1 MTTVAT
7 RLGTQLATR
16 LGHRPTRRAVAPEV
30 RRRRRVQ
37 LAWALLVLNV
47 MTFFP
52 GAPHLLPIPGSVGKL
67 IAQLALIGAL
77 PVALTVN
84 RPVRIRPSVFIF
96 LLLTL
101 AAEGLLASVR
111 AEFLFGALF
120 RAGRL
125 CGFALVLWLLTP
137 WWTRRDLLLVRT
149 HLMVLWAILAS
160 VVLGLLVAPGLAL
173 TEDRLGGAIW
183 PIPPTQVGHYA
194 AVAAGLTIVLWMSG
208 HLRRGVALTSVL
220 VAVPVLLLTH
230 TRTALV
236 ALLAGL
242 LIAGLSLFTARSRV
256 RKAFAIG
263 IVVFSVGALT
273 LSSVVTTWLAR
284 GQDTEELG
292 ALTGRKMVWDS
303 ILAQPRTTFE
313 TLFGFGLSN
322 KSFNGLP
329 IDSNWLGTYY
339 DVGLAGVAITI
350 MLVLFVLIAAWFR
363 PQGPHRALALFL
375 VAYCV
380 IASFTESGLS
390 EASPYLLELTLAA
403 SLVYSTSTR
412 EGPR

>member
-1 MTTVAT
+1 MTTIAT
-7 RLGTQLATR
+7 RLSGQLATR
-16 LGHRPTRRAVAPEV
+16 LGSRPTRRVVAPEV

-37 LAWALLVLNV
+37 AVWALLVLNV

-52 GAPHLLPIPGSVGKL
+52 GAPHLLPIPGTVGKL
-67 IAQLALIGAL
+67 IAQLSLVGAL
-77 PVALTVN
+77 FLALSVN

-96 LLLTL
+96 LLVLL

-125 CGFALVLWLLTP
+125 FTFAMVLWLLTP

-149 HLMVLWAILAS
+149 HLIVLWTILGS
-160 VVLGLLVAPGLAL
+160 VVLGLLVAPGVAL
-173 TEDRLGGAIW
+173 TENRLNGIIW

-194 AVAAGLTIVLWMSG
+194 AVAAGLTIVLWLSG
-208 HLRRGVALTSVL
+208 LLRRRVALISVL

-236 ALLAGL
+236 ALLAGV
-242 LIAGLSLFTARSRV
+242 LIAGLSLFTARRRV
-256 RKAFAIG
+256 RKSFAIG
-263 IVVFSVGALT
+263 FAVFSLGALT
-273 LSSVVTTWLAR
+273 LSSVVATWLAR
-284 GQDTEELG
+284 GQDSEDLT
-292 ALTGRKMVWDS
+292 ALTGRRLVWDG
-303 ILAQPRTTFE
+303 ILAQPRTAFE

-339 DVGLAGVAITI
+339 DVGLAGVAITVMI
-350 MLVLFVLIAAWFR
+350 VLFILTAAWFK

-380 IASFTESGLS
+380 VASFTESGLS

-403 SLVYSTSTR
+403 SLVYSAAPR
-412 EGPR
+412 EGMR

>member
-1 MTTVAT
+1 MTTVAA
-7 RLGTQLATR
+7 RLSTQLATR
-16 LGHRPTRRAVAPEV
+16 LGHRPTRRVVAPEV

-77 PVALTVN
+77 TVALMVN

-160 VVLGLLVAPGLAL
+160 VVLGLFVAPGLAL
-173 TEDRLGGAIW
+173 TEDRLGGIIW

-208 HLRRGVALTSVL
+208 HLRRAVAFTSVL
-220 VAVPVLLLTH
+220 VAIPVLLLTH
-230 TRTALV
+230 TRTALI
-236 ALLAGL
+236 ALLAGV

-273 LSSVVTTWLAR
+273 LSSVVATWLAR
-284 GQDTEELG
+284 GQDTQELG
-292 ALTGRKMVWDS
+292 ALTGRKAVWDS

-313 TLFGFGLSN
+313 TFFGFGLSN

-339 DVGLAGVAITI
+339 DVGLLGAAITI
-350 MLVLFVLIAAWFR
+350 VLVLFVLIAAWFQ
-363 PQGPHRALALFL
+363 PQGPRRALALFL

-380 IASFTESGLS
+380 VASFTESGLS

-403 SLVYSTSTR
+403 SLVYSWTPR
-412 EGPR
+412 EGAR